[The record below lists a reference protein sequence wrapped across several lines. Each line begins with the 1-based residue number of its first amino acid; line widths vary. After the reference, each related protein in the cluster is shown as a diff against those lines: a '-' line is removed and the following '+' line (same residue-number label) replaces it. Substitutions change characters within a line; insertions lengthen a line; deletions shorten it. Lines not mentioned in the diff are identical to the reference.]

1 MSLFGMLSVNKK
13 WLGGQSI
20 CSRLEKLS
28 SRSHF
33 NVLSI
38 TLCVR
43 SAIPRWTDSK
53 NRAYRRV
60 MGEPGEF
67 PVDKQLYQE
76 SHRKKRALRPP
87 CHAGNS
93 LGSSLRESLLD
104 LVSVGTNGGMNP
116 THIVLLLGRERQIK
130 WFASLLDNSQA
141 ILVDALKCN
150 VTCHSL
156 ER

>member
-1 MSLFGMLSVNKK
+1 MLSVNKK
-13 WLGGQSI
+13 WLSGQSI

-38 TLCVR
+38 PLCVR
-43 SAIPRWTDSK
+43 SAIPRWADSN
-53 NRAYRRV
+53 NRACRQSSV
-60 MGEPGEF
+60 NQVNSL
-67 PVDKQLYQE
+67 VDKQLYQE
-76 SHRKKRALRPP
+76 SHRKKRALWPP